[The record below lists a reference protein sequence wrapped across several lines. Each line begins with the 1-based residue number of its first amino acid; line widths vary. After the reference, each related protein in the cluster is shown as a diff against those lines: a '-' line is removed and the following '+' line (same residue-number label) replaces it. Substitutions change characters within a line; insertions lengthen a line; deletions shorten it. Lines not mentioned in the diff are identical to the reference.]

1 MTGRGEAQA
10 DGRKEAEAEI
20 VGSYRPE
27 NTKENLGLGWSMMA
41 NGMKTGSQ
49 GIEAC
54 FLSEWRDAHGLKFL
68 NFTSSTSFGAKCNVF
83 CSSRLY

>member
-27 NTKENLGLGWSMMA
+27 NTNENLGLGWSMMA
-41 NGMKTGSQ
+41 NGMKTGSR
-49 GIEAC
+49 GIEDC

-68 NFTSSTSFGAKCNVF
+68 NITALCTTGGT
-83 CSSRLY
+83 